1 MPTSANWTFIALS
14 TASMC
19 GRPRALSTI
28 RGRRLWRAPAKRTCR
43 PGQGVGQPGLAGRR
57 RPVGVLDLQVDFFA
71 MDRDVAGRADA
82 EPYVA
87 PAGADRATRK
97 PPARAARRACR
108 VPPAPAAA
116 PPPAARARPGR

>member
-71 MDRDVAGRADA
+71 MDRDVAGRADV
-82 EPYVA
+82 EPDVA
-87 PAGADRATRK
+87 HADIEHDKVDVRADAQPFDDTPGQNK
-97 PPARAARRACR
+97 HDARRVAELLS
-108 VPPAPAAA
+108 A
-116 PPPAARARPGR
+116 

>member
-82 EPYVA
+82 APYVA
-87 PAGADRATRK
+87 PADIEHDQLDVRADAQIGRAS
-97 PPARAARRACR
+97 CR
-108 VPPAPAAA
+108 ERVWGVGVA
-116 PPPAARARPGR
+116 GLCEGTG